1 MDDVTRCARTLRQE
15 VMTGALVPGENL
27 PSEREL
33 AERFGVSRV
42 TLRPALARLQ
52 AAGLIARRGRR
63 TVVQDPRQVGGPDLL
78 PDVFRIARE
87 QGRLAQRVEELFF
100 VRQHLARGLLERI
113 AARRPDSAPFHRA
126 VAAFAA
132 TDPTDLEA
140 LARADAEVL
149 ASLVEL
155 ADNAVL
161 RLCINPVR
169 LLLMEQPELRAA
181 MYTRP
186 QDNVAGWQALGGWL
200 ADPHPDDIDV
210 LLSLIRARDAATVR
224 ALS

>member
-1 MDDVTRCARTLRQE
+1 MDDVTRCARVLRQQ
-15 VMTGALVPGENL
+15 VMTGALAPGDKL

-52 AAGLIARRGRR
+52 AAGLLARRGRR
-63 TVVQDPRQVGGPDLL
+63 TVVQDPLDVGGPDLL
-78 PDVFRIARE
+78 PDVFRIARD
-87 QGRLAQRVEELFF
+87 QGQLAKRVEELFF

-113 AARRPDSAPFHRA
+113 AARRPDPAPFHRA

-132 TDPTDLEA
+132 THPTDLEA
-140 LARADAEVL
+140 FARADAEVL
-149 ASLVEL
+149 ASLVDL

-169 LLLMEQPELRAA
+169 HLLMEQPELRAA

-186 QDNVAGWQALGGWL
+186 DENVAGWQAMAVWV

-210 LLSLIRARDAATVR
+210 LLSLIRARDASTLR